1 MAQHFYKS
9 TANLQRDV
17 NRISSRVRARA
28 FAAAQDV
35 FKLNGLTTIRQ
46 ISEYAET
53 FEYTPRVRNMIMGD
67 VSPASCKSEPVGVEV
82 ASGDSMKGF
91 TVLHE
96 IGYEICMLDCKR
108 DLEEIVYEKEH
119 AAAVMLMNHLY
130 NKFWWG
136 NPELMQYGLTNH
148 PLTVIEEASAGANGS
163 KWSQK
168 SNNEIMKEIRGH
180 IKYMTNPQIVVSEQA
195 FEDSLGNA
203 DESGL
208 GLNGCTIRADCVRE
222 LLNRQETVNFSG
234 PIRFMEEL
242 DNRAEFGGEN
252 IALIYDA
259 DAMYMTSSGII
270 HLDANPNSQKSVWAN
285 KMINTGGMHIEY
297 ADSVKVITGI

>member
-1 MAQHFYKS
+1 MPFMFKSVAQ
-9 TANLQRDV
+9 LEREV
-17 NRISSRVRARA
+17 NRISNRVRARA
-28 FAAAQDV
+28 FNEALSI
-35 FKLNGLTTIRQ
+35 FSLNGLTTMRM
-46 ISEYAET
+46 ISEFAET
-53 FEYTPRVRNMIMGD
+53 FEYTPKVRNMIMGD
-67 VSPASCKSEPVGVEV
+67 VNPASCKSDPTTVDV
-82 ASGDSMKGF
+82 ASGDTMKGF

-96 IGYEICMLDCKR
+96 IGYEICLMDCKD
-108 DLEEIVYEKEH
+108 DLEQIVYEKEL
-119 AAAVMLMNHLY
+119 AAATMLLNHLY
-130 NKFWWG
+130 NKFWFG

-148 PLTVIEEASAGANGS
+148 PLTQIVEASAGTNGT

-168 SNNEIMKEIRGH
+168 TNNEIMKEIRAC
-180 IKYMTNPQIVVSEQA
+180 IKYMANPRILVSEQA

-208 GLNGCTIRADCVRE
+208 GMNACSIRADCVQE
-222 LLNRQETVNFSG
+222 LLGRQETVNFDG
-234 PIRFMEEL
+234 NIRFMEEL

-259 DAMYMTSSGII
+259 DSMYMTSSGII
-270 HLDANPNSQKSVWAN
+270 HLDASQNSQKTVFAN